1 MVKQKKK
8 LKDPKFADEL
18 LTIIA
23 DEQEHVYP
31 QETNTDL
38 RDEVSKKL
46 DLIQEKRLKVVKNG
60 VLCFDDTKS
69 KKPPRYPS
77 KAS

>member
-1 MVKQKKK
+1 MRDLYYHSEKIKDWEKVSVESECFGMVKQKEK
-8 LKDPKFADEL
+8 LKDPKFANEL

-46 DLIQEKRLKVVKNG
+46 DLI
-60 VLCFDDTKS
+60 
-69 KKPPRYPS
+69 
-77 KAS
+77 

>member
-1 MVKQKKK
+1 MESECFGMVKQKKK

-46 DLIQEKRLKVVKNG
+46 DLI
-60 VLCFDDTKS
+60 
-69 KKPPRYPS
+69 
-77 KAS
+77 

>member
-46 DLIQEKRLKVVKNG
+46 DLI
-60 VLCFDDTKS
+60 
-69 KKPPRYPS
+69 
-77 KAS
+77 